1 MVEVSPWPLN
11 LVDCLFHALH
21 MHIGG
26 ALFFGTLLNHGMSG
40 AMVP

>member
-11 LVDCLFHALH
+11 LVVCLFHALH

-26 ALFFGTLLNHGMSG
+26 ALFLGRF
-40 AMVP
+40 